1 LSTDDYDILRTAR
14 WVLLVALFAGLAM
27 LPIPWRGKIALAV
40 ILGTFGTYGLLFW
53 RLRSRRVG
61 SAAVGSF
68 YDMLENDKRRA
79 IEIIVEQ
86 QCEEQSAEDAEG
98 NGRDRRR

>member
-1 LSTDDYDILRTAR
+1 LTDDYDMSRTTR
-14 WVLLVALFAGLAM
+14 RLVFLPLFAVLAM
-27 LPIPWRGKIALAV
+27 LPIPLKGKIALTLL
-40 ILGTFGTYGLLFW
+40 LGIVGTYGLLFW

-79 IEIIVEQ
+79 IEMIVEQ
-86 QCEEQSAEDAEG
+86 QCEEQLPEDAEG
-98 NGRDRRR
+98 NGKTPKR